1 MNPTRHTEPS
11 TRRRPA
17 RVYRRV
23 VDTVC
28 RGRRVR
34 WADRLLITGFLAAI
48 STPVLAML
56 LGLDAGTNLHE
67 NRQRVRPP
75 SWPRNLRTLSA
86 FPRRFES
93 FFNDSF
99 GFRETLIQWL
109 SRAEVEGLGVSSS
122 PQVIIGREG
131 WLFFAGLG
139 AREYLRATEPFRPEH
154 LERWS
159 RMFQERHDWLA
170 SRGIRYLVVI
180 VPNKATIYPEYLPAS
195 ANRVGHRSRFDE
207 ILEHLNLHTD
217 VQILDMRASFL
228 REKTKEQLYYRT
240 DTHWNGRGA
249 YLGSVEIVRAL
260 SAWFPAMK
268 PRPRSDYESV
278 SIPHPG
284 FDLAG
289 ILGLSDRLV
298 DTADELVDRAA
309 PVVQRLPLECRMPR
323 GSTELQRP
331 FAIEHEAP
339 GLPRGVLFHDSFN
352 VALAQFLPEH
362 FRRLACV
369 WKYTLDRE
377 VIEREHPD
385 VVIQELVERSLMWNL
400 PEFRD
405 DDKPNLTQVWLGP
418 DRRDQ
423 SSRSR

>member
-1 MNPTRHTEPS
+1 MNPTRHAEAS
-11 TRRRPA
+11 TSRRPS
-17 RVYRRV
+17 RIYRRV
-23 VDTVC
+23 VGAVY

-34 WADRLLITGFLAAI
+34 WADVLLIAGFLAAI
-48 STPVLAML
+48 SIPILGMIS
-56 LGLDAGTNLHE
+56 GLDAGERLHE
-67 NRQRVRPP
+67 NRLRVRPP
-75 SWPRNLRTLSA
+75 SWPRNLGALAA

-93 FFNDSF
+93 FFNDGF
-99 GFRETLIQWL
+99 GFREPLIQWL

-122 PQVIIGREG
+122 PQVIVGRAG

-139 AREYLRATEPFRPEH
+139 AREYLRATEPFRPEQ

-159 RMFQERHDWLA
+159 EMFQERHDWLA
-170 SRGIRYLVVI
+170 ARGIRYLVVI
-180 VPNKATIYPEYLPAS
+180 VPNKETVYPEYLPAS
-195 ANRVGHRSRFDE
+195 ANRVGERSRFDE
-207 ILEHLNLHTD
+207 LLEYLARYSNVH
-217 VQILDMRASFL
+217 VLDMRAAFL
-228 REKTKEQLYYRT
+228 REKAKEPLYYRT

-249 YLGSVEIVRAL
+249 YLGSAEIVRAL
-260 SAWFPAMK
+260 SAWFPAMR

-289 ILGLSDRLV
+289 MLGLSDRLV

-309 PVVQRLPLECRMPR
+309 PVVRKLPLECRMPR

-331 FAIEHEAP
+331 FAMEREAP
-339 GLPRGVLFHDSFN
+339 SLPHGVLFHDSFN
-352 VALAQFLPEH
+352 VALRQFLPEH

-377 VIEREHPD
+377 VIEREKPD
-385 VVIQELVERSLMWNL
+385 VVIQELVERSLMWNI

-405 DDKPNLTQVWLGP
+405 DDGPNATRVWLGP
-418 DRRDQ
+418 DRADQ